1 MSQSNNSDSFG
12 NQTTASDELFM
23 KIGNLLANYFLPA
36 AGVISLMVN
45 IFFCFILRKVVQNRF
60 YALLFSK
67 QFLEILL
74 SIIAILR

>member
-1 MSQSNNSDSFG
+1 MSQSNYSDSFG
-12 NQTTASDELFM
+12 NQTTASGELFL

-36 AGVISLMVN
+36 VGVISLVEN
-45 IFFCFILRKVVQNRF
+45 IFFCFILRELVQNRF

-74 SIIAILR
+74 SLLAILR